1 MHLASL
7 AFLLTSCLGSQY
19 RREDLPPSS
28 DLAAL
33 KNTLLEALA
42 PPVDIIWIGDST
54 TLGQME
60 LLCDILTDRVDDPSS
75 GDCEGGG
82 VRVVTGENF
91 GGAQRAW
98 RMAPES
104 ATAYLDAAG
113 GAADARRIV
122 YFGST
127 LLHAMQ
133 LLPSRA
139 YGGWPELNVTRGLG
153 DVAAAVRSRRACPV
167 FHTVNW
173 ICDAAFVDRYARVVR
188 SATSYAAFS
197 PGGRNKRS
205 LYFESTCAATLGPER
220 GRESRSARGSRSHPG
235 APTSPRP
242 SSGPRSAPRAAS
254 TSSTRTRLRSG
265 AATRRRT
272 GATTRRAS
280 RPCSP
285 RSPAPSR
292 RVHPLRRS

>member
-1 MHLASL
+1 MRLASL

-19 RREDLPPSS
+19 RREDLPPSF

-220 GRESRSARGSRSHPG
+220 ESFPLCARLSLTSWGSDFAASLERAALRAARGVPVVDAH
-235 APTSPRP
+235 AI
-242 SSGPRSAPRAAS
+242 
-254 TSSTRTRLRSG
+254 
-265 AATRRRT
+265 
-272 GATTRRAS
+272 TRRACNATKDG
-280 RPCSP
+280 RHYTP
-285 RSPAPSR
+285 RLPAMLAAFARAVASCP
-292 RVHPLRRS
+292 PT